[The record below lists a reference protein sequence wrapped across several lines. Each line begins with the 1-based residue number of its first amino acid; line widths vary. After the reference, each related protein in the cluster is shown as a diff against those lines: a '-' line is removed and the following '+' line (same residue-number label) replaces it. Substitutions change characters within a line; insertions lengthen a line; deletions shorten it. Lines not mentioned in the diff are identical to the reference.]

1 LCGCKNL
8 LEKCLKLMEIDLNKE
23 EEGDTNQM
31 IDLIRA
37 KYAQR
42 MSVIGDLER
51 QVKEMIRT

>member
-37 KYAQR
+37 KYA
-42 MSVIGDLER
+42 
-51 QVKEMIRT
+51 